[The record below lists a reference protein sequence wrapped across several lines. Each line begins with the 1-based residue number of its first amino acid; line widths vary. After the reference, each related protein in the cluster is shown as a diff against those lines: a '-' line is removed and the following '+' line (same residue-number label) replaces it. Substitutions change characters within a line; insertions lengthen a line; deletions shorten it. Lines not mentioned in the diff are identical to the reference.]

1 MNVEELKQRIT
12 RLEEV
17 IEIYNEFGFKVS
29 QEIKDR
35 VRDNK
40 RRLRPYAR
48 TVDSCPVMLKT
59 KEE

>member
-17 IEIYNEFGFKVS
+17 IEIKVS

-35 VRDNK
+35 VREYK
-40 RRLRPYAR
+40 
-48 TVDSCPVMLKT
+48 TTLKT
-59 KEE
+59 LCPDS

>member
-35 VRDNK
+35 VREYK
-40 RRLRPYAR
+40 T
-48 TVDSCPVMLKT
+48 TVKTLCPDS
-59 KEE
+59 

>member
-35 VRDNK
+35 VREYK
-40 RRLRPYAR
+40 
-48 TVDSCPVMLKT
+48 TTLKT
-59 KEE
+59 LCPGS

>member
-35 VRDNK
+35 VREYK
-40 RRLRPYAR
+40 TTPYAR